1 MLMILGLPTG
11 EIAALAALLIAG
23 GVLAGLLSGLLGVG
37 GGGILVPV
45 LYELLGVM
53 EVPADIRMHMA
64 VGTTFAII
72 IPTGLRSGVAHY
84 RRGSLDTDLFRVL
97 GPAVA
102 AGVVIGLVI
111 ARYANSHA
119 MQIVWVCSAL
129 LISSYQ
135 FLDKRHWRLGDDM
148 PGPAVQAPVGIWVG
162 VFATLMGVGGAAYLV
177 PFMTLYGRPMH
188 QAVGTS
194 AAIGALIATP
204 AMLGYMWAGLGA
216 NGLPAG
222 SIGYVSLLGAALM
235 IPSSVLAAP
244 WGVRIAHGLSRRQL
258 ELGFGVFILLVAA
271 RFLAALLWQ

>member
-1 MLMILGLPTG
+1 MTVLGLPAG
-11 EIAALAALLIAG
+11 EITALAALLIAG
-23 GVLAGLLSGLLGVG
+23 GILAGLLSGLLGVG

-53 EVPADIRMHMA
+53 DVPEDIRMHMA

-72 IPTGLRSGVAHY
+72 IPTALRSGLAHY
-84 RRGSLDTDLFRVL
+84 RRGSLDPAVLRVL
-97 GPAVA
+97 GLAVA
-102 AGVVIGLVI
+102 LGVAIGLVI
-111 ARYANSHA
+111 ARFADSQA
-119 MQIVWVCSAL
+119 MQIVWVCSAV

-135 FLDKRHWRLGDDM
+135 LLDKRGWRLGDDM
-148 PGPAVQAPVGIWVG
+148 PGPAVQAPVGVWIG
-162 VFATLMGVGGAAYLV
+162 VLATLMGVGGAAYLV

-204 AMLGYMWAGLGA
+204 AMLGYIWAGLGA
-216 NGLPAG
+216 EGLPLG
-222 SIGYVSLLGAALM
+222 SLGYVSLLGAALM

-258 ELGFGVFILLVAA
+258 ELGFGVFIALVAA
-271 RFLAALLWQ
+271 RFIYALLWQ